1 MSPNPR
7 PRSGRTSQLPY
18 PDQTPFRR
26 DDLPDRGAAGA
37 PASWGLRATVRIIDF
52 VIVLLP
58 ANLLVSLVGTEVDG
72 RFEAPTWA
80 LLVFPL
86 TYMAYET
93 VLVSRTGQTLGK
105 FLCRIKVVEW
115 ESGDLPT
122 PAEAFSRA
130 IVPGVFLF
138 LYLLFPP
145 LLLVP
150 VLIYLTSI
158 GDTLYRG
165 VHDKA
170 GHTIVLAAPKAPRLP
185 TPTAD

>member
-1 MSPNPR
+1 VAVTSSPR
-7 PRSGRTSQLPY
+7 PRSGKPSQLPY
-18 PDQTPFRR
+18 PDATPYHR

-37 PASWGLRATVRIIDF
+37 PAAWGLRAAARIIDF

-58 ANLLVSLVGTEVDG
+58 ANALTSLLGSDVDG
-72 RFEAPTWA
+72 RFRAPLWV
-80 LLVFPL
+80 LVIFPV
-86 TYMAYET
+86 TFMVYET

-122 PAEAFSRA
+122 TAEAFTRA
-130 IVPGVFLF
+130 IVPGIFLF
-138 LYLLFPP
+138 LYLAFPP

-150 VLIYLTSI
+150 ALIYLTSI
-158 GDTLYRG
+158 ADTLYRG

-170 GHTIVLAAPKAPRLP
+170 AHTVVLAAPRPPRG
-185 TPTAD
+185 